1 MYYFAPKN
9 PQNNKS
15 SIVGQRLD
23 VTIFEDFLNT
33 APVKKKKIK
42 KSSIILA
49 YNCCIICL
57 LMKLFNILRKNIETV

>member
-33 APVKKKKIK
+33 APVKSLRSRIV
-42 KSSIILA
+42 
-49 YNCCIICL
+49 
-57 LMKLFNILRKNIETV
+57 FNIYFLPNLLTN

>member
-1 MYYFAPKN
+1 MKCVLYIFCYSPDEMYYFAPKS

-33 APVKKKKIK
+33 APVREIK
-42 KSSIILA
+42 LKYLIYI
-49 YNCCIICL
+49 YIY
-57 LMKLFNILRKNIETV
+57 

>member
-33 APVKKKKIK
+33 APVKFLRSRIVF
-42 KSSIILA
+42 SL
-49 YNCCIICL
+49 YFLPNL
-57 LMKLFNILRKNIETV
+57 LTNQTIE

>member
-1 MYYFAPKN
+1 MKLVFIEKYYIMFLYFHFNLFYFRPDEMYYFAPKN

-33 APVKKKKIK
+33 APVKY
-42 KSSIILA
+42 S
-49 YNCCIICL
+49 
-57 LMKLFNILRKNIETV
+57 

>member
-23 VTIFEDFLNT
+23 VTIFDDFLNT
-33 APVKKKKIK
+33 APVKNQI
-42 KSSIILA
+42 
-49 YNCCIICL
+49 YVNP
-57 LMKLFNILRKNIETV
+57 NIFLINN

>member
-1 MYYFAPKN
+1 MFVIYLVEDSLVLFCYSPDEMYYFAPKN

-33 APVKKKKIK
+33 APVKKKNYKIK
-42 KSSIILA
+42 NCFSI
-49 YNCCIICL
+49 
-57 LMKLFNILRKNIETV
+57 

>member
-33 APVKKKKIK
+33 APVRKDKVNEL
-42 KSSIILA
+42 ILTGF
-49 YNCCIICL
+49 Y
-57 LMKLFNILRKNIETV
+57 

>member
-33 APVKKKKIK
+33 APVKKWLIF
-42 KSSIILA
+42 IRQNIYLTN
-49 YNCCIICL
+49 YCL
-57 LMKLFNILRKNIETV
+57 LTLLYYLIHLGKT

>member
-1 MYYFAPKN
+1 MLVMFVIYLVEERLILFCYSPDEMYYFAPKN

-33 APVKKKKIK
+33 APVKIE
-42 KSSIILA
+42 LQDQE
-49 YNCCIICL
+49 
-57 LMKLFNILRKNIETV
+57 LF

>member
-33 APVKKKKIK
+33 APVKKKIIIK
-42 KSSIILA
+42 STIVLA
-49 YNCCIICL
+49 YSSYRICL
-57 LMKLFNILRKNIETV
+57 LTKLFNIFRKNIEIV

>member
-33 APVKKKKIK
+33 APVKIFL
-42 KSSIILA
+42 KSNVILD
-49 YNCCIICL
+49 
-57 LMKLFNILRKNIETV
+57 K

>member
-15 SIVGQRLD
+15 SIIGQRLD

-33 APVKKKKIK
+33 APVMKKK
-42 KSSIILA
+42 
-49 YNCCIICL
+49 N
-57 LMKLFNILRKNIETV
+57 

>member
-1 MYYFAPKN
+1 MIFLYSPEEMYYFAPKN

-33 APVKKKKIK
+33 APVRKKNGI
-42 KSSIILA
+42 
-49 YNCCIICL
+49 
-57 LMKLFNILRKNIETV
+57 

>member
-1 MYYFAPKN
+1 MTILDFQHHNDFFYSPEEMYYFAPKN

-33 APVKKKKIK
+33 APVKNK
-42 KSSIILA
+42 
-49 YNCCIICL
+49 
-57 LMKLFNILRKNIETV
+57 

>member
-33 APVKKKKIK
+33 APVMKKII
-42 KSSIILA
+42 KSRIVLA
-49 YNCCIICL
+49 YNSYIICL
-57 LMKLFNILRKNIETV
+57 LTKLFNILRKNIEIV

>member
-33 APVKKKKIK
+33 APVNK
-42 KSSIILA
+42 
-49 YNCCIICL
+49 
-57 LMKLFNILRKNIETV
+57 KNIHNIASYFISNKYFLFIY

>member
-33 APVKKKKIK
+33 APVKKKIIIK
-42 KSSIILA
+42 PRIVLA
-49 YNCCIICL
+49 YSFYKICL
-57 LMKLFNILRKNIETV
+57 LTKLFNIFRKNIEIV